1 MSTLPYFDAATV
13 RSHLPWDVAIE
24 GIEQALQKSV
34 DPEADS
40 PRLFAPTPQGEF
52 LMMPASTSQL
62 MGVKVLTISPHNPE
76 RGLEK
81 IQGTY
86 LLFDSDTSAPLCV
99 MDGTEVTSIRTPAI
113 TLAALRA
120 MAAAAPEGEELPA
133 SPEILVFG
141 VGVQGKNHIRA
152 AHWAWPQAHFKV
164 VGRNPQRIKA
174 AIGELN
180 AEGIQV
186 EDATEVME
194 SAIQHADVIITVTTS
209 STPLFDGNLVRSGAI
224 VAAVGQHGL
233 DAREVDA
240 ELVVRSDVMLESRSG
255 MLREGGD
262 IIPARSAK
270 EWEEIHPS
278 NLQDA
283 VRGNFTRTP
292 GKPAL
297 FAGVGMSWEDLV
309 LASIVY
315 KNA

>member
-1 MSTLPYFDAATV
+1 M
-13 RSHLPWDVAIE
+13 
-24 GIEQALQKSV
+24 
-34 DPEADS
+34 
-40 PRLFAPTPQGEF
+40 
-52 LMMPASTSQL
+52 
-62 MGVKVLTISPHNPE
+62 
-76 RGLEK
+76 
-81 IQGTY
+81 
-86 LLFDSDTSAPLCV
+86 
-99 MDGTEVTSIRTPAI
+99 
-113 TLAALRA
+113 
-120 MAAAAPEGEELPA
+120 
-133 SPEILVFG
+133 
-141 VGVQGKNHIRA
+141 
-152 AHWAWPQAHFKV
+152 
-164 VGRNPQRIKA
+164 
-174 AIGELN
+174 
-180 AEGIQV
+180 
-186 EDATEVME
+186 
-194 SAIQHADVIITVTTS
+194 
-209 STPLFDGNLVRSGAI
+209 
-224 VAAVGQHGL
+224 AAVGQHGL